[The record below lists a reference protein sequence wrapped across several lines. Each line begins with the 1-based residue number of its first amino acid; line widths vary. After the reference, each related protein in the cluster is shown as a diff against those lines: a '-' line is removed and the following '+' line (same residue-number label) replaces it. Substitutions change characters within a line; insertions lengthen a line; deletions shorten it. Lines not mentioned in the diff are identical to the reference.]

1 MKISYNWLRHYCQ
14 TNIPAEQIADL
25 LTSCGLEVEG
35 IEKTESIKG
44 GLTGVVIGKVL
55 TCEPHPDSD
64 HLHLTTVD
72 VGGETPLAIV
82 CGAPNVAKDQKVP
95 VATIGT
101 KIWTSETEY
110 FEIKKSKLRGYPSF
124 GMICSAKE
132 LGLSNDHDGILVLD
146 NDAVVGTPAKEYFH
160 ITEDYTIEISITA
173 NRSDATSH
181 IGVARDLIAVL
192 NARNNETLSLSI
204 PSVASFSEGTR
215 APLAIE
221 IADHTECPR
230 YAGICLDNVEVKDS
244 PQWLRNC
251 LTAVGIR
258 PINNVVDITNFVL
271 METGH
276 PLHAFDMGTMPAAKI
291 TVQHLPKGTLFTT
304 LDGEERKLNG
314 NELMICSGNTPMG
327 IAGVFGGKDSGITTD
342 TTSVFIE
349 SAYFNPVSIR
359 KTAKFHGLNT
369 DASFRFERGTDPN
382 IVLFAL
388 KRAVLLMQEYA
399 NATVSSKIADIYP
412 NPIAKAEVSFSLDHM
427 QNLIGREIPP
437 QKVKQIL
444 HDLEIE
450 IKSEKGQ
457 VWELSVPTNKVDVTR
472 ECDVVEEI
480 LRIYG
485 YENIPLPDQ
494 MRSSLSFAQ
503 KPDPENLQNLI
514 ADYLADNG
522 FREIMN
528 NSLTPEAYYE
538 NNTDFPK
545 ENSVT
550 ILNALSKDLGVMRQT
565 LLYGGL
571 ETLQYNINR
580 KQQNLKLFEFGNIY
594 QRKADKDPLAPVE
607 QLYSEEKHLMIM
619 LTGNTSSKTWEHPTQ
634 SVNFFQAKSIA
645 LNILQKLRINTDSL
659 AVNSPSETYFEE
671 GLSWCLKKNGENIL
685 SVGKLSEI
693 TTKAFDIRQEVFY
706 ADLHWTKLLNVM
718 PRKDIQYSEISKFPE
733 VKRDLALV
741 LNTDITF
748 ADVEKTAWK
757 TEKKLLQRI
766 ELFDAYQGENLEAGK
781 KSYAISFFLQDVEKT
796 LTEKQINKVM
806 DNLIR
811 AFENNLGAT
820 LRQ

>member
-1 MKISYNWLRHYCQ
+1 MKISYNWLKNYCQ
-14 TNIPAEQIADL
+14 TNISAEQIADL

-35 IEKTESIKG
+35 IEKNESIKG
-44 GLTGVVIGKVL
+44 GLSGVVIGQVL

-72 VGGETPLAIV
+72 VGSEAPLAIV
-82 CGAPNVAKDQKVP
+82 CGAPNVARGQKVP

-101 KIWTSETEY
+101 KIWTSDTEC

-132 LGLSNDHDGILVLD
+132 LGLSADHDGILVLND
-146 NDAVVGTPAKEYFH
+146 DAVVGTPAKEYFH

-192 NARNNETLSLSI
+192 NARNNENLSLCL
-204 PSVASFSEGTR
+204 PSVAAFSEGTR
-215 APLAIE
+215 EPLSIE
-221 IADHTECPR
+221 IANQTECPR
-230 YAGICLDNVEVKDS
+230 YAGICLDNVEIKDS
-244 PQWLRNC
+244 PEWLRNS
-251 LTAVGIR
+251 LAAVGIR

-276 PLHAFDMGTMPAAKI
+276 PLHAFDIGTLSAKKI
-291 TVQHLPKGTLFTT
+291 TVQHLPEGTLFTT
-304 LDGEERKLNG
+304 LDGEKRKLNG
-314 NELMICSGNTPMG
+314 KELMICDGNAPIG
-327 IAGVFGGKDSGITTD
+327 IAGVFGGKNSGITAA

-359 KTAKFHGLNT
+359 KTAKHHGLNT
-369 DASFRFERGTDPN
+369 DASFRFERGADPN
-382 IVLFAL
+382 IVLYAL
-388 KRAVLLMQEYA
+388 KRAALLMQEYA
-399 NATVSSKIADIYP
+399 NATIVSKIADIYP
-412 NPIAKAEVSFSLDHM
+412 RPIAKAEVSFSLDHM
-427 QNLIGREIPP
+427 HALIGEEIPTP
-437 QKVKQIL
+437 KVKQIL
-444 HDLEIE
+444 HDLGIE
-450 IKSEKGQ
+450 IKSENERIWQ
-457 VWELSVPTNKVDVTR
+457 LSVPTNKVDVTR
-472 ECDVVEEI
+472 ECDIVEEI

-485 YENIPLPDQ
+485 YDNIPLPEQ
-494 MRSSLSFAQ
+494 VRSSLSFVQ
-503 KPDPENLQNLI
+503 KPDPENLQNLV

-528 NSLTPEAYYE
+528 NSLTPESYYE
-538 NNTDFPK
+538 NNADFPK
-545 ENSVT
+545 ENSVV
-550 ILNALSKDLGVMRQT
+550 ILNALSKDLSVMRQT

-580 KQQNLKLFEFGNIY
+580 KQRDLKLFEFGNVY
-594 QRKADKDPLAPVE
+594 RHNAGADTLAPVE

-619 LTGNTSSKTWEHPTQ
+619 LTGNTTSETWEHPAQ
-634 SVNFFQAKSIA
+634 SVDFFQTKSIA
-645 LNILQKLRINTDSL
+645 LNILKKLRINVNSL
-659 AVNSPSETYFEE
+659 SMNSPSETYFEG
-671 GLSWCLKKNGENIL
+671 GLSWHLKKNGENVL
-685 SVGKLSEI
+685 SVGKLNNKI
-693 TTKAFDIRQEVFY
+693 TKAFDIRQEVFY
-706 ADLHWTKLLNVM
+706 ADLHWTKLLEMV
-718 PRKDIQYSEISKFPE
+718 PRKAVRYSEISKFPE

-741 LNTDITF
+741 VNSDIPF
-748 ADVEKTAWK
+748 ADIEKIAWQ

-766 ELFDAYQGENLEAGK
+766 QLFDSYQGKNLEEGK
-781 KSYAISFFLQDVEKT
+781 KSYAVSFFLQDVEKT
-796 LTEKQINKVM
+796 LTDKQINKVM